1 MVALHAVPTTTHRLA
16 RPPGRPV
23 VSRRA
28 AAGLLRPGPRHH
40 AGPRRP
46 AAQQAAAQPRLE
58 LARGRLKP
66 ARAARPQAASAWV
79 SAGGCVQSEC
89 GGAGGAGGGVG
100 GWQKSKSKRKLKI
113 ESKKSQASNEF
124 SVLPKALA

>member
-1 MVALHAVPTTTHRLA
+1 MNGRVARSPDHH
-16 RPPGRPV
+16 PPACPPAV

-28 AAGLLRPGPRHH
+28 AAGLRPGPRHH

-89 GGAGGAGGGVG
+89 GGAGGGGVG